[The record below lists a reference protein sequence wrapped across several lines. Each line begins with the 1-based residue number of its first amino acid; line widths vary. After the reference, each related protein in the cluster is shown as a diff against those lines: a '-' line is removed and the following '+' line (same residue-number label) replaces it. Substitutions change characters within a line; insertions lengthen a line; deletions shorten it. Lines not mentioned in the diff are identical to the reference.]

1 VVRILNRDSSPSAN
15 PRLDK
20 KIQDLQTHLNRN
32 RESTGSHSRI
42 YAMSPS
48 LPEHERDSQVP

>member
-42 YAMSPS
+42 YVMSPS